1 MKVLLDNN
9 MPKTL
14 RKLLKGHVVMHCF
27 DIGWALVPDERLLPL
42 AEANGYQVLITI
54 DKKMRDQINH
64 AKRKISLVVVENN
77 SRKQTRLAYE
87 RILRAVEAS
96 TPGSYEY
103 VEWSGRTPRA

>member
-54 DKKMRDQINH
+54 DN
-64 AKRKISLVVVENN
+64 
-77 SRKQTRLAYE
+77 
-87 RILRAVEAS
+87 
-96 TPGSYEY
+96 
-103 VEWSGRTPRA
+103 

>member
-14 RKLLKGHVVMHCF
+14 RKLLKGHVVMYCF

-77 SRKQTRLAYE
+77 SRK
-87 RILRAVEAS
+87 
-96 TPGSYEY
+96 
-103 VEWSGRTPRA
+103 